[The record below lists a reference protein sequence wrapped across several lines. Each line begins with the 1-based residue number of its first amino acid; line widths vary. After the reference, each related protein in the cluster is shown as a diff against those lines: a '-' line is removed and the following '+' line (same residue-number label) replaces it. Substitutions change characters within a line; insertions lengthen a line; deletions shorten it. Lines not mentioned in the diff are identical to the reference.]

1 MNRLRNLWF
10 GLMVVA
16 CFGLALNQGQAQN
29 PDSLTA
35 LTYEGFLQ
43 MVKENHP
50 LSVNANLLLD
60 QAEANLQRSRG
71 AFDPTLKFQ
80 VDQKNFD
87 EKLYFDNSGG
97 MLEMPTFSPIELK
110 AAYLQS
116 DGVFLNPENNLPAAG
131 QALAGIKVKL
141 LQGMM
146 TDTRRTAL
154 RQAEVLSD
162 LNAARRRELLND
174 LLLQAGIRFYDWMFR
189 YNELI
194 IREDAL
200 DLAQIRFEATRE
212 QFVQGDKPAVDTLE
226 AYLQLQSRSFDLQKA
241 KGQLIDV
248 RFALSDFLWSDRG
261 TPVLL
266 SESVPAPEIDLDV
279 NSPDIFVDGQLLL
292 MDPPP
297 NHPSLDI
304 YRSKLEQLDLER
316 RLKREYLKP
325 KLNAEYNLLGDGTN
339 FNPDAKAGESNFGA
353 LVNDNY
359 KFGINFA
366 FPIFLREARG
376 NLALTDIKI
385 DQTDLQFD
393 NKQLS
398 LANKFN
404 SLQSQYL
411 LIQDQLRTQRQM
423 VVNYRALLEAER
435 IKFDIGESSLFL
447 INSREIKLI
456 ESQIKALEMDIKLR
470 ETGLKLQWAGG
481 LLAN

>member
-1 MNRLRNLWF
+1 MNRLRNLSF
-10 GLMVVA
+10 GLIAVV
-16 CFGLALNQGQAQN
+16 FSVALVNRAPAQN
-29 PDSLTA
+29 PDSLVS
-35 LTYEGFLQ
+35 LLYEDFMQ

-60 QAEANLQRSRG
+60 QAEANMQRSKG
-71 AFDPTLKFQ
+71 AFDPKLKFQ
-80 VDQKNFD
+80 LNQKNFD
-87 EKLYFDNSGG
+87 DKLYYDNSGG
-97 MLEMPTFSPIELK
+97 MLEVPTVSPVELK

-131 QALAGIKVKL
+131 QFLAGIKVKL

-154 RQAEVLSD
+154 RQAEVLRD

-174 LLLQAGIRFYDWMFR
+174 LLLRAGFRYYDWMFR

-194 IREDAL
+194 IREEAL
-200 DLAQIRFEATRE
+200 NLAEIRFEATRE
-212 QFVQGDKPAVDTLE
+212 QYIQGDKPGVDTLE
-226 AYLQLQSRSFDLQKA
+226 AYLQLQSRTFDLQRTKS
-241 KGQLIDV
+241 QLIDA

-261 TPVLL
+261 TPALL
-266 SESVPAPEIDLDV
+266 SGTVSAPEIDLDI
-279 NSPDIFVDGQLLL
+279 NSPELFVDGQLLL
-292 MDPPP
+292 MDPPI

-304 YRSKLEQLDLER
+304 YRSKLDQLDLER

-325 KLNAEYNLLGDGTN
+325 KLDAEYNLLGDGSN
-339 FNPDAKAGESNFGA
+339 FNPDVKEGESNFGA

-376 NLALTDIKI
+376 SLALTDIKI
-385 DQTDLQFD
+385 DQTDLELD

-404 SLQSQYL
+404 SLQQQYL

-423 VVNYRALLEAER
+423 VVNYRSLLEAER

-447 INSREIKLI
+447 INSREVKLI
-456 ESQIKALEMDIKLR
+456 ESQIKALKMDIKLR